1 MARQMPLHLTLF
13 PLAVGTTTPVEYIP
27 ISNLSQFS
35 HSTKLPGGFWSLE
48 IRVPSNEARYWQWR
62 TERILY
68 RLRLDESGGKVLW
81 EGRLEDVTLS
91 DPWTTTLRFLGYWS
105 NLADDYHNANYNTT
119 GDAIVKDLR
128 DTGLHADTDQLST
141 SDDQIEAPGVTIDQN
156 YQSDWTIWH
165 IITDKTRGVLA
176 WPDTSDNQMDLGIWE
191 DRIIHYKAR
200 NPSTVDW
207 HTFIK
212 PENGGGVE
220 RMPSSISWRNLANAI
235 LAVYEVSGTVTRTG
249 YTTDTDS
256 LDAYIRREYHTENI
270 RESTATPAEER
281 RDGELA
287 LRKDLQQQTDDIII
301 TRVWDTNGVEWP
313 ICRVRAGE
321 VIRVL
326 DFTPRTGD
334 LSTLTLDAYRTF
346 FIEET
351 ICDHPR
357 GWLRIRPDRPGKSLS
372 DLLVKHNIT

>member
-1 MARQMPLHLTLF
+1 
-13 PLAVGTTTPVEYIP
+13 
-27 ISNLSQFS
+27 
-35 HSTKLPGGFWSLE
+35 
-48 IRVPSNEARYWQWR
+48 
-62 TERILY
+62 
-68 RLRLDESGGKVLW
+68 
-81 EGRLEDVTLS
+81 
-91 DPWTTTLRFLGYWS
+91 YWS

-207 HTFIK
+207 YTFIK

-326 DFTPRTGD
+326 DFTPRTG
-334 LSTLTLDAYRTF
+334 
-346 FIEET
+346 
-351 ICDHPR
+351 
-357 GWLRIRPDRPGKSLS
+357 
-372 DLLVKHNIT
+372 